1 MSTENLILM
10 QFLIGYSV
18 FWVILFFLYGLVQ
31 LIDTLQRKIKQKKRY
46 GRCNDANRDRRLEI
60 VPSA

>member
-18 FWVILFFLYGLVQ
+18 FWVILFFLYGLVH
-31 LIDTLQRKIKQKKRY
+31 LIDQLQRKIKQE
-46 GRCNDANRDRRLEI
+46 NIMDVAMIQIVTDA
-60 VPSA
+60 

>member
-1 MSTENLILM
+1 MSPENLILI

-31 LIDTLQRKIKQKKRY
+31 LIDTLQRKIKQK
-46 GRCNDANRDRRLEI
+46 NDMDVAMMQI
-60 VPSA
+60 VTDA